1 MTSTRWTVLAILAV
15 LAIGFAGQAG
25 ACPVCYGDSDSPVVK
40 GAEMSV
46 LFLALVTYF
55 LIGGG
60 VVAGVFL
67 HRRAR
72 KPRTSG
78 DSA

>member
-1 MTSTRWTVLAILAV
+1 MTSKRWMILSVLAV
-15 LAIGFAGQAG
+15 LAVALAGQAG
-25 ACPVCYGDSDSPVVK
+25 ACPVCYGDSDAPVIK
-40 GAEMSV
+40 GAQISV
-46 LFLALVTYF
+46 LFMALVTYF

-60 VVAGVFL
+60 VVAGVLL

-72 KPRTSG
+72 KMQTSG